1 MAVKSGVPKYNSF
14 LFATMSTAAPVV
26 ADDADYADDAVVDD
40 GESSNHVVQLDDVA
54 VKSGVPKYNSFL
66 FATMATAFDG
76 SDDFNEVVTGV
87 AADVQAIAIQAIAN
101 QLDVVFCVDVLV
113 AAAQDEN
120 LNLTQRLKESEDKN
134 EALLAENAALLAKN
148 AALLAQNKALDNDN
162 DDRRGDVAHLS
173 LRLKNAE
180 KALKHQRKRARQQ
193 NGSDDSSD
201 ESESGIQERIQ
212 KAVEEALRFNR
223 AIHYDQVARDA
234 RQRRAVESA
243 SLWEH
248 ESASL

>member
-1 MAVKSGVPKYNSF
+1 
-14 LFATMSTAAPVV
+14 
-26 ADDADYADDAVVDD
+26 
-40 GESSNHVVQLDDVA
+40 
-54 VKSGVPKYNSFL
+54 
-66 FATMATAFDG
+66 MATAFDG

-101 QLDVVFCVDVLV
+101 QLDAVFCVDVLV

-120 LNLTQRLKESEDKN
+120 LKLTQRLKESEDENLKLTQRLKESEDKN
-134 EALLAENAALLAKN
+134 EALDK
-148 AALLAQNKALDNDN
+148 DN
-162 DDRRGDVAHLS
+162 DDIRGDFALLS

-193 NGSDDSSD
+193 NASDDSSD
-201 ESESGIQERIQ
+201 ESESGIQERIEQ
-212 KAVEEALRFNR
+212 AVEDALRFNK
-223 AIHYDQVARDA
+223 AIFQGEVARDA

-248 ESASL
+248 EGASL